1 MALRLLF
8 ILEAVVDLLFGV
20 AFVLAPGLVLS
31 VYGMSTDA
39 TGTFLTRF
47 LGAVFIGYGIL
58 TWAAR
63 DWSDTAERRLLI
75 RVTFVTSALG
85 FLVSLQYQLQ
95 PGSGVLSSA
104 FVVLT
109 ALFGLAWG
117 WFAAK
122 SARS

>member
-20 AFVLAPGLVLS
+20 AFLLAPALVLS
-31 VYGMSTDA
+31 VYDMSTDA
-39 TGTFLTRF
+39 TGTFLGRF

-63 DWSDTAERRLLI
+63 VWSDTAERRLLI

-85 FLVSLQYQLQ
+85 FLVALEHQLQ
-95 PGSGVLSSA
+95 PGSGPLSWV

-109 ALFGLAWG
+109 AFFGLAWG

-122 SARS
+122 SVRS